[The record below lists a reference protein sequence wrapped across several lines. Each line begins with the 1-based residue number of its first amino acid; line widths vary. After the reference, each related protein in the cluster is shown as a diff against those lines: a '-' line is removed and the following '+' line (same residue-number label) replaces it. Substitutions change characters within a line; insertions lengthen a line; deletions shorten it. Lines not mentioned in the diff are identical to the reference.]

1 MKCHFSLSPQQLE
14 GGWGAKGDQAG
25 GKVSWPGQ
33 RIAFQNGQGQGT
45 AAALPCGLGNLRAL
59 RIGGFTVKRCGTHS
73 LLRGG
78 GPGLGPQTL
87 CEALRQVPPLSPGH
101 RWCLSALRPCCRGQA
116 AIHGWKSEVPG
127 APCWARGLPRGRLQE
142 EGKALS
148 KGQGTRSP
156 SRIAKWM
163 LFPW

>member
-1 MKCHFSLSPQQLE
+1 MARTEDCLSEWPRTGNSRWAAVWVGEPE
-14 GGWGAKGDQAG
+14 G
-25 GKVSWPGQ
+25 
-33 RIAFQNGQGQGT
+33 T
-45 AAALPCGLGNLRAL
+45 L
-59 RIGGFTVKRCGTHS
+59 RIGGFAVKRCGTHS
-73 LLRGG
+73 LLRGR

-101 RWCLSALRPCCRGQA
+101 RRCLSALRPCRRGQA

-127 APCWARGLPRGRLQE
+127 APCWARGLPHGHLQE